1 MHLCYEILSLILFP
15 SLPPLAAL
23 ATVIVAIIV
32 IVHLM
37 IITSPALPFKARLN
51 PAAPPPNPNSR
62 LCFFG
67 GGVVGAGH

>member
-1 MHLCYEILSLILFP
+1 MHLCYVILSLILFP

-23 ATVIVAIIV
+23 ALVIVVIII

-37 IITSPALPFKARLN
+37 IITSPALHFYARLN
-51 PAAPPPNPNSR
+51 LATPPPNPNSR
-62 LCFFG
+62 LCVFW